1 MPHDKIK
8 AAARERMARTGEP
21 YTLPGGWPSRS
32 TRGSRPSRPRARKHR
47 KERGERMTL
56 KPGAHTPE
64 EVLADMKRGPTLEQR
79 VAALE
84 EQLAHPLMLATSPD
98 SQFTDER
105 AAQFREEFGRFAARP
120 DVRRLSSTPTW
131 LEDVH
136 ATERWDRNAHSVRM
150 THLPSGISATAPT
163 RERATRILAGDVA
176 AWLGVETSDEYVAM
190 GLPPLNIFEADPGAP
205 EAAR

>member
-64 EVLADMKRGPTLEQR
+64 EVLADMKRGPTLERR

-120 DVRRLSSTPTW
+120 DVRRLS
-131 LEDVH
+131 
-136 ATERWDRNAHSVRM
+136 
-150 THLPSGISATAPT
+150 HLPSGISATAPT